1 MFFLNL
7 ALGQLLMLAGA
18 ASAITV
24 ALYLLDRSRRRQ
36 IVSTLRFFPREVV
49 TQDKARRRHIQQ
61 PVSLILQLAG
71 IFLLLLAVAQPRF
84 GSPFRKTNY
93 QVLVLDTSS
102 WMGARDG
109 DHTVMDTARA
119 RANEWL
125 ARLPAADRV
134 MLLRADSL
142 ATPATAFEIDRQNIR
157 RAIAASQAGSTALDI
172 NGAIAAARQ
181 ALNNHGSIGEI
192 VYIGAARVRADQ
204 SMPPQVRNLRV
215 ITVPSPTE
223 NAGLKRISVKPSVT
237 EPGTWDVLVSVRNY
251 GSRRRALGVT
261 MGFDGAPAG
270 GERITLGPGAD
281 HDLQFPLRT
290 RQAGL
295 LEARISPGDAFPA
308 DDHAEL
314 AVPAVPQLPV
324 IVYTDRAATLRPL
337 LAANPRLKPEFRTR
351 AQYRADDR
359 AVVILDQFRPVP
371 PPQSNAIFIL
381 PTGSN
386 TLQKGSSGVVMS
398 AGPPKTAIVRFDPGL
413 PGARFEL
420 STPLQFAKVLRWI
433 EPETFRDSGHSVEST
448 GNVTVPIDAGE
459 ANNISVRHQN
469 GAAVPF
475 AIENHTLRFFA
486 GSPETVTV
494 SVDGRETGYQLTLPE
509 MWDSVWSP
517 PATATRGLPPG
528 HYVADQRELWPWLA
542 LLGAACLIAE
552 WLLFAQSQRKPIRA
566 MPQRTELRRAS

>member
-7 ALGQLLMLAGA
+7 ALGQLLILAGA

-36 IVSTLRFFPREVV
+36 VVSTLRFFPREAV

-71 IFLLLLAVAQPRF
+71 IILLLLAVAQPRF
-84 GSPFRKTNY
+84 GSPFQKTNY
-93 QVLVLDTSS
+93 QVLLLDTSS
-102 WMGARDG
+102 WMGALDG
-109 DHTVMDTARA
+109 DHTLMDTARA

-125 ARLPAADRV
+125 NRLPASDRV
-134 MLLRADSL
+134 MLLRADAL

-157 RAIAASQAGSTALDI
+157 RAIASSQAGSTALDI

-181 ALNNHGSIGEI
+181 ALNKYGSSGEI
-192 VYIGAARVRADQ
+192 VYIGAARIRADQ
-204 SMPPQVRNLRV
+204 SVPPQAPNLRV
-215 ITVPSPTE
+215 ITVTSPTE
-223 NAGLKRISVKPSVT
+223 NAGLKRISVKPSTT

-251 GSRRRALGVT
+251 GSRRRALAVT
-261 MGFDGAPAG
+261 IGFDGAPAG
-270 GERITLGPGAD
+270 GERITLGPGLEPDAD
-281 HDLQFPLRT
+281 HDLQFALRT

-295 LEARISPGDAFPA
+295 LEARISPGDVFPA

-324 IVYTDRAATLRPL
+324 IVYSDRAATLHPL

-359 AVVILDQFRPVP
+359 ALVILDHFRPTQA
-371 PPQSNAIFIL
+371 PQSNAIFIL
-381 PTGSN
+381 PGTS
-386 TLQKGSSGVVMS
+386 KDVAMS
-398 AGPPKTAIVRFDPGL
+398 AGPPKTAILPFDPGL

-420 STPLQFAKVLRWI
+420 STPLQFAKALRWI
-433 EPETFRDSGHSVEST
+433 EPETFRDSGHSVEAT
-448 GNVTVPIDAGE
+448 GNVTIPLDGGDAD
-459 ANNISVRHQN
+459 NISVRHQN

-475 AIENHTLRFFA
+475 AIENRTLRFFA
-486 GSPETVTV
+486 GSPETVIV
-494 SVDGRETGYQLTLPE
+494 SVDGRETGYQFTLPE
-509 MWDSVWSP
+509 MWDTVWNP
-517 PATATRGLPPG
+517 PATAIRGLPPG

-552 WLLFAQSQRKPIRA
+552 WLLFAQSRRKPIRA

>member
-36 IVSTLRFFPREVV
+36 IVSTLRFFPREAV

-61 PVSLILQLAG
+61 PISLLLQLAG
-71 IFLLLLAVAQPRF
+71 ILLLLLAVAQPRF
-84 GSPFRKTNY
+84 GSPFQKTNY
-93 QVLVLDTSS
+93 EVLLLDTSS

-134 MLLRADSL
+134 MLLRADGL
-142 ATPATAFEIDRQNIR
+142 ATPATAFEVDRQNIR

-172 NGAIAAARQ
+172 NGAMAAARQ
-181 ALNNHGSIGEI
+181 ALTHRGSSGEI
-192 VYIGAARVRADQ
+192 VYIGAARIRADQ
-204 SMPPQVRNLRV
+204 GMAPQVSNLRV

-223 NAGLKRISVKPSVT
+223 NAGLKRISVKPSTT
-237 EPGTWDVLVSVRNY
+237 EPGAWDVLVSVRNY
-251 GSRRRALGVT
+251 GSRRRAVAVA

-270 GERITLGPGAD
+270 GERITLEPGAD

-308 DDHAEL
+308 DDQAEL

-337 LAANPRLKPEFRTR
+337 LAANPRLKSEFRTR
-351 AQYRADDR
+351 AQYRPDDR
-359 AVVILDQFRPVP
+359 APVILDHFRPTP
-371 PPQSNAIFIL
+371 LPQSNAIFIL
-381 PTGSN
+381 PGAAN
-386 TLQKGSSGVVMS
+386 DVVMS
-398 AGPPKTAIVRFDPGL
+398 AGPPKTAILRFDPGL

-433 EPETFRDSGHSVEST
+433 EPETFRDSGHSVEAT
-448 GNVTVPIDAGE
+448 GNVTVPIDGGGGD
-459 ANNISVRHQN
+459 NISVRHEN

-475 AIENHTLRFFA
+475 AIENGTLRFFA
-486 GSPETVTV
+486 GSPETVVV
-494 SVDGRETGYQLTLPE
+494 SIDGRETGYQFTLPE
-509 MWDSVWSP
+509 MWDTVWNP
-517 PATATRGLPPG
+517 PATAIRGLPPQ
-528 HYVADQRELWPWLA
+528 HYAADQRELWPWLA

-552 WLLFAQSQRKPIRA
+552 WLLFAQNRGKPIRA
-566 MPQRTELRRAS
+566 MPQRAELRRAS